1 MKKVDFKLTVRED
14 IAPVCPFC
22 EKELEEVYMKTKGL
36 GLWTGKNVVYFCP
49 HCLKV
54 LGFGQSRM
62 AAA

>member
-1 MKKVDFKLTVRED
+1 MNKINFKFTTRED

-22 EKELEEVYMKTKGL
+22 NKELEEVYMKAKGL
-36 GLWTGKNVVYFCP
+36 GLWAGKNLVYFCP
-49 HCLKV
+49 HCSKV